1 MEKKRAELKYVTYI
15 LIATHV
21 LVKTTCSAYT

>member
-1 MEKKRAELKYVTYI
+1 MEKKRAEFVYVIYV